1 MNVPVLETCTIG
13 ALILAAYHHAVFP
26 LILRKAANRKKNDDV
41 VYVADDALPHITI
54 LIPAY
59 NEADVIG
66 DKIRNLAILDY
77 PSDKLEVV
85 LALDGCED
93 NTLAVAQQASKEPGC
108 TGLNVRILDLR
119 SNRGKLCV
127 LNEIIPHI
135 ESEIIVLSDAS
146 ALLSI
151 DALKRFAGHMVDQS
165 IGVVAATYR
174 LAAPGSI
181 GEKVYWDYQVTIKK
195 GEACLGAPLGVHGAC
210 YAMRRS
216 VFVPLPKHTIN
227 DDFILPMNA
236 LRQGK
241 RIIYDTDIV
250 ALELE
255 TSDIDLDFRR
265 RKRIAAGNLQQLLM
279 LRGLLNPK
287 YRGVA
292 LAFASGKAL
301 RTLMPYI
308 LLFALF
314 SSAFLAFDNVV
325 FLAFFLMLASGL
337 VAGALAQFMPGLRRF
352 KPFALCQY
360 LVVGYAA
367 GFVGATR
374 YLLGLELGG
383 WKRSPKQG
391 ASS

>member
-26 LILRKAANRKKNDDV
+26 LILKKAAKRKKNDA
-41 VYVADDALPHITI
+41 VAYPSDDALPEITI
-54 LIPAY
+54 LIPAH
-59 NEADVIG
+59 NEADVIA

-77 PSDKLEVV
+77 PKDKFRVV
-85 LALDGCED
+85 IALDGCQD
-93 NTLAVAQQASKEPGC
+93 NTCVVAKLASKEPGC
-108 TGLNVRILDLR
+108 QDLNIRILDLHP
-119 SNRGKLCV
+119 NRGKLCV
-127 LNEIIPHI
+127 LNEIIPQMK
-135 ESEIIVLSDAS
+135 SEIIVLSDAS

-151 DALKRFAGHMVDQS
+151 DALKRFAGHMVDPG
-165 IGVVAATYR
+165 IGIVAATYR

-195 GEACLGAPLGVHGAC
+195 GEASLGAPLGVHGAC
-210 YAMRRS
+210 YAIRRS
-216 VFVPLPKHTIN
+216 VFMPLPKNTIN

-236 LRQGK
+236 LLQGK
-241 RIIYDTDIV
+241 RVIYDTDIV

-255 TSDIDLDFRR
+255 TSDTNLDFRR
-265 RKRIAAGNLQQLLM
+265 RKRIAAGNLQQLFM
-279 LRGLLNPK
+279 LKGLLNPK

-314 SSAFLAFDNVV
+314 TSAFLAFESVL
-325 FLAFFLMLASGL
+325 FLTVFLMLAAGL
-337 VAGALAQFMPGLRRF
+337 VSGALAQFLPGLRRF

-367 GFVGATR
+367 GFIGATR